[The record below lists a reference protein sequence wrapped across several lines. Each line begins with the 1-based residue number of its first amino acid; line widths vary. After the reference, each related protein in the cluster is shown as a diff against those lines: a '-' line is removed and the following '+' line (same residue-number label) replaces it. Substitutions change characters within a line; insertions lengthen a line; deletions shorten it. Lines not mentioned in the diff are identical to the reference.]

1 MDPLPSRKAAAEL
14 PEPYS
19 ATLIRELPTE
29 MRPRE
34 ELARRGVGH
43 VADDVLLAI
52 LLRPGRRGQNVID
65 LARTTL
71 ARGGGLLGLSRLTHA
86 ELLAMRIP
94 GIGKVKAMELAA
106 ALELGRRAAGQAPS
120 AETPLLNDAESVYQ
134 LMEPKIRHL
143 ATEVFW
149 ALLLSAKNRLM
160 EQPFEVSM
168 GTADSSPANPR
179 EVLRPAIRH
188 NAVSMIIA
196 HNHPSGDPTPSSA
209 DVRVTRQ
216 IIESAKLMG
225 IRLLDHIILGQPR
238 GGQPGYVSMRQQGL
252 AQFE

>member
-1 MDPLPSRKAAAEL
+1 MDPCRSPSIE
-14 PEPYS
+14 PTPYS
-19 ATLIRELPTE
+19 ATVIRELPTE

-34 ELARRGVGH
+34 ELARRGVRN
-43 VADDVLLAI
+43 VADEVLLAI
-52 LLRPGRRGQNVID
+52 LLRTGRRGQNVID

-71 ARGGGLLGLSRLTHA
+71 ARGGGLLGLSRLTYA
-86 ELLAMRIP
+86 ELLALRIP

-120 AETPLLNDAESVYQ
+120 AETPLLNDAAAVYN
-134 LMEPKIRHL
+134 LLEPKTRHL
-143 ATEVFW
+143 PTEVFW
-149 ALLLSAKNRLM
+149 VVLLNAKNRLM
-160 EQPFEVSM
+160 EQPFDVSK

-179 EVLRPAIRH
+179 EVLMPAIRH

-216 IIESAKLMG
+216 IVEAAKLMG
-225 IRLLDHIILGQPR
+225 IRLLDHIVLGQPR
-238 GGQPGYVSMRQQGL
+238 GGQGGYVSMRQQGL
-252 AQFE
+252 APFE